1 MKLHKGKFIVSTI
14 MVCLIIFFSI
24 TYSKENTSTTVKPEL
39 GFDPEGSFKIV
50 QFTDSQDGAIIDPRT
65 VSLMKKILD
74 YEKPNLV
81 VLTGDNIDGK
91 CKSIQDVKKAIES
104 IAQPMEKRGIPWAVV
119 FGNHDDEH
127 GMMSKEEMMKLYKS
141 YAHNISEIG
150 FRDSTRVGN
159 YNLLVKGS
167 RSDTPAFNIYML
179 DSGKYSSD
187 MQTYE
192 WIKESQIAWYK
203 HTSSQLKTKYNKTI
217 PALMFFHIPLP
228 EWKTLWD
235 GGTAIGERNEEE
247 CSPTVNSGLFNE
259 LVKTGDVKGVFVGHD
274 HVNDYVGKLQGIT
287 LGYSRSIGY
296 GTYGKEGFSR
306 GGRVFL
312 IKEGSPSNFQ
322 TWMRL
327 EEDFSLF

>member
-14 MVCLIIFFSI
+14 MVCLTIFFST
-24 TYSKENTSTTVKPEL
+24 TYSKENTSTIEKPTL
-39 GFDPEGSFKIV
+39 KFGSDGNFKIV
-50 QFTDSQDGAIIDPRT
+50 QFADSQDGAIIDPRT
-65 VSLMKKILD
+65 VDLMNKILD

-91 CKSIQDVKKAIES
+91 CKSARDVKEAINS
-104 IAQPMEKRGIPWAVV
+104 IAGPMEKRGIPWAVV
-119 FGNHDDEH
+119 FGNHDEEH
-127 GMMSKEEMMKLYKS
+127 GMMSKEEMMKLYMS

-150 FRDSTRVGN
+150 FKDNTRVGN
-159 YNLLVKGS
+159 YNLLIKGS
-167 RSDTPAFNIYML
+167 KSDIPAFNIYML

-187 MQTYE
+187 MQAYE
-192 WIKESQIAWYK
+192 WIKENQIAWYK
-203 HTSSQLKTKYNKTI
+203 DTYTQLKVKYNNTI

-228 EWKTLWD
+228 EWKVLWNS
-235 GGTAIGERNEEE
+235 GTAIGERNEEE
-247 CSPTVNSGLFNE
+247 CSPTVNSGLFKE
-259 LVKTGDVKGVFVGHD
+259 LVAGGDVKGVFVGHD

-306 GGRVFL
+306 GARVFS
-312 IKEGSPSNFQ
+312 IKESEPTAFK

-327 EEDFSLF
+327 EEDF